1 MHSVNISAIFLAT
14 TAVAAAGRTFFSVP
28 VGLDKGAVSEAFSSR
43 GIQGFDPSARPNAD
57 GLYTANNN
65 NNNNNNNNEHR
76 ASEEHVDKPDRMEP
90 QQYRIETMAEQPMLP
105 YHPQQHEEL
114 EQQQPI
120 MFHPVAALETFADA
134 PPFLPQSAPRPASI
148 IAPPNIAAMSGP
160 PPGRPVAVPLAP
172 AREPRPGLLVAPPVI
187 VNPNVQMPPAIRPN
201 PPTMPPQPPQPQ
213 LPPPP
218 QMMPAQP
225 AVTAA
230 AIPPPQVPA
239 PVVSAAPAA
248 ETTVIQ
254 NNAILTSTVLVMA
267 TAPRPPPQPMAASS
281 IQPMFVGK
289 SDAMQGIREEDEFED
304 EGGDMAAKPTALSIA
319 PQQQQPQPQPQPQQ
333 QQQQPPPVAQ
343 SQLAMSSVS
352 IAATPSEQSARSV
365 SLESASKPTG
375 PVKLKP
381 LMFAKANMSVFKP
394 EDIDK
399 FTFPSAELS
408 VNMAGLGRDSSANLP
423 HVASATG
430 FAGSMP
436 NNEHAKPTAS
446 INNKA
451 GASAAKAT
459 GGAAPD
465 IAGAAPD
472 IVGVASISKPRQQQN
487 SQESELPA
495 SSAAAPR
502 GDSESSAVSALQQE
516 FLGAAVLMAV
526 VIHIAVAM
534 F

>member
-65 NNNNNNNNEHR
+65 NNNNNNNEHR

-120 MFHPVAALETFADA
+120 MFHPIAALETFADA
-134 PPFLPQSAPRPASI
+134 PSFLPQSAPRPASI

-230 AIPPPQVPA
+230 AIPPPQMPA

-281 IQPMFVGK
+281 VQPMFVGK

-319 PQQQQPQPQPQPQQ
+319 PQQQQPQPQPQP

-516 FLGAAVLMAV
+516 FLGAAMLMAV

>member
-65 NNNNNNNNEHR
+65 NNNNNNNEHR
-76 ASEEHVDKPDRMEP
+76 MSEDHVDKPARMEP
-90 QQYRIETMAEQPMLP
+90 QQYRIESMAEQPMMP
-105 YHPQQHEEL
+105 YHPQQQQHEEL

-120 MFHPVAALETFADA
+120 MFHPVAALETFAEA
-134 PPFLPQSAPRPASI
+134 PLFPPSAPRPASI

-172 AREPRPGLLVAPPVI
+172 AREPRPGLLVAPPVV
-187 VNPNVQMPPAIRPN
+187 VNPSVQISPAIRPN
-201 PPTMPPQPPQPQ
+201 PPMQPPQPP
-213 LPPPP
+213 PPP
-218 QMMPAQP
+218 QIVPAQP
-225 AVTAA
+225 AVAAA
-230 AIPPPQVPA
+230 AIPPSQMPA
-239 PVVSAAPAA
+239 SVVSAAAA
-248 ETTVIQ
+248 PETTIIQ

-281 IQPMFVGK
+281 VQPMVAGK
-289 SDAMQGIREEDEFED
+289 SDAMQGIHEDDVFED
-304 EGGDMAAKPTALSIA
+304 EGGDVATKPTALSVA
-319 PQQQQPQPQPQPQQ
+319 PQQQQ
-333 QQQQPPPVAQ
+333 QQQQPPPATQPQ
-343 SQLAMSSVS
+343 SAVSSIS
-352 IAATPSEQSARSV
+352 IAATPTEQSSRSMSV
-365 SLESASKPTG
+365 ESASKPTG

-446 INNKA
+446 VNSKV

-465 IAGAAPD
+465 TVGAAPD
-472 IVGVASISKPRQQQN
+472 VVGTAPDVVGVASISKPRQSQN

-502 GDSESSAVSALQQE
+502 GENESSAVPAIQQE
-516 FLGAAVLMAV
+516 FLGAAVLLAV
-526 VIHIAVAM
+526 IIHVAVAM